1 MDTAEFLEAGKQ
13 LVEYIARYRTGI
25 LPSASNVRSTVAPGF
40 LTDTDAMATMP
51 ERGAEWDE
59 IFAEFERL
67 IVPGLTHWESP
78 RFFAYFKPHASYP
91 SVLGEML
98 SAGLNVM
105 GFSWTASPSC
115 TELES
120 VTLDWLAQLIQL
132 PAAFHNRSEGK
143 GGGVIQGSA
152 GESCI
157 VAMLAARA
165 RTLATWRARPA
176 GSDVST
182 ATPTLVAYSSDQGH
196 SIVDKAALVL
206 GDGVV
211 LRKLATLAEDSF
223 ALQTCVLRDAIRAD
237 RAAGRLPF
245 FVFATVATTSTCACD
260 PLRAIAAVCA
270 ADGVAEG
277 ASVSCAPW
285 LHLDAA
291 YGGAYAVCPE
301 FRDTVFDGMELVD
314 SLVVNCHKKL
324 LVSFDCAAMWV
335 RDRSALL
342 AVSCDFS
349 MFYRVTQFMRILLTI
364 GLAPSPHIFTSS
376 CF

>member
-1 MDTAEFLEAGKQ
+1 MLLSAQRASEESRLASAAALGFAAGAATAAVAAWWLHRRKNGAPSPATRLYDVDPARPVMDTAEFLVAGKAV
-13 LVEYIARYRTGI
+13 VEYIAQYRTDI
-25 LPSASNVRSTVAPGF
+25 VRSASNVRSTVAPGF
-40 LTDTDAMATMP
+40 LTDAAAMATMP
-51 ERGAEWDE
+51 EHGAEWDE

-132 PAAFHNRSEGK
+132 PAEFHCRGDGK

-165 RTLATWRARPA
+165 RTLATWRARTTGTEA
-176 GSDVST
+176 SVSL
-182 ATPTLVAYSSDQGH
+182 PTLVAYSSDQGH

-211 LRKLATLAEDSF
+211 LRKLATLAEDGF
-223 ALQTCVLRDAIRAD
+223 ALQASVLRDAIRAD

-245 FVFATVATTSTCACD
+245 YVFATVATTSTCACD
-260 PLRAIAAVCA
+260 PLREIAAGECSFYPLRSPA
-270 ADGVAEG
+270 AGE
-277 ASVSCAPW
+277 C
-285 LHLDAA
+285 
-291 YGGAYAVCPE
+291 
-301 FRDTVFDGMELVD
+301 
-314 SLVVNCHKKL
+314 
-324 LVSFDCAAMWV
+324 SFYVPRA
-335 RDRSALL
+335 
-342 AVSCDFS
+342 
-349 MFYRVTQFMRILLTI
+349 ILLTV
-364 GLAPSPHIFTSS
+364 
-376 CF
+376 